1 MELLRV
7 SKISQ
12 GELAALLGLSKS
24 GTSRMV
30 AALEQRGWIERRSS
44 STDGRVRQLSLT
56 VRGERLAQKI
66 DHASIT
72 RFSEMLERI
81 PRADRPQA
89 LATLHLIGS
98 VVPARQSNGSKG

>member
-7 SKISQ
+7 STISQ
-12 GELAALLGLSKS
+12 GELADLLGLSKS

-56 VRGERLAQKI
+56 IRGERLAQKI

-98 VVPARQSNGSKG
+98 VVPVRQSNGSRE